1 MRLLL
6 LLIRFPL
13 LTLARLEAV
22 GEAVEAGLSYPQRA
36 VQRTEVNISGPGDQL
51 GEVDKPEDDEMVKCI

>member
-1 MRLLL
+1 MKLLL
-6 LLIRFPL
+6 LLRRFPL

-22 GEAVEAGLSYPQRA
+22 REAVEARFSYPQRA

-51 GEVDKPEDDEMVKCI
+51 GEVDKPEDDKMVKCL